1 MKTWKNYLLI
11 VVFALA
17 GTGVFAQA
25 RIQVI
30 HNSAD
35 AAASVV
41 DVWLDQTLLLD
52 NFAFRTA
59 SAFMDAPAGTQF
71 TIAIKG
77 PDSQNPDN
85 PLWSQTYTLTDGE
98 TYVLVAD
105 GIISSSGYDPLTPFD
120 IEVFAGAREIANQ
133 AVLTDML
140 VHHGS
145 TDAPVIDIFEIGIGL
160 GQIVDDLA
168 YAEFDG
174 YHELP
179 SKNYIF
185 EIRQS
190 DGSTV
195 IEQYSVPFEE
205 LGLRGEAVT
214 VLASGFMDPQNNS
227 NGPEFGLWLAVA
239 GGGALIELEPYNPT
253 ANVQIIN
260 NSADAAMEVFD
271 VWMDQTLLVDDLAF
285 RTATPFLNVPGDQS
299 FMIYICAPD
308 SQNPDD
314 PIFSQNFSFGT
325 DLSFI
330 LVFEG
335 IVSPSGYDPD
345 IPFGYTVALWAR
357 ETANQPNKTDL
368 ILHNGSTDAGAVD
381 FYETAVGLGLLADD
395 ISFWNF
401 SEYLEMEPLDYILNV
416 TDESGNELYGRYEAY
431 FETMGLE
438 GFAVTV
444 LSSGFLNPESN
455 SDGPAFGL
463 WMATATGGNLIELTP
478 YNPTARVQLIH
489 NSADAAASV
498 VDIWLDDEL
507 LLDNFAFQTA
517 SPFVDLPA
525 EREITIAVKDSDS
538 QGPENPLWS
547 ETYTLLNDSRY
558 IMVAEGIVST
568 SGYDPLIPFDVAVYP
583 QAREIANQQ
592 SQTDMIFHHASTDA
606 PAIDIIEVGIG
617 VGQIVNN
624 LDYSQFTGYLGMA
637 AVNYIFQVKDENGLM
652 KLGSYE
658 APLAE
663 MGLQGD
669 AVTVVISGFLYP
681 ENNSNGPEFGLF
693 MAQAAGGPL
702 VRLQEYA
709 PKARVQIIHNSAD
722 TAAEVVDV
730 WLDQDLILDNFAY
743 HTASAFIDVPADEQI
758 TIYVKGPDSQ
768 DPYNPL
774 WFHNYTLTEG
784 KTYIFVADGIIS
796 NSGYNPAIPFD
807 MAFYDEGR
815 EEAAISGRTDILV
828 HHGSTDAPMVD
839 ILEVG
844 LGAGLIV
851 DNLVYAQFDGY
862 LELPTIDYLLEVRE
876 QSNNLLGTF
885 RANIES
891 LGLQNAAI
899 TVVASGF
906 VNPSVNNDG
915 PGFGLWV
922 ALATGGP
929 LVELIEYIPIARV
942 QVVHNSGDAIL
953 SEIDVWMNET
963 LLLDDFAYRTA
974 TPFVDMPANNQF
986 TLAIKPANSQN
997 PENPLWSGNY
1007 TLTEDETYLLVADGI
1022 ISPEG
1027 YDPAEPFAL
1036 FVYDGALETA
1046 SQGSNT
1052 DVLVFHGVTDAPTV
1066 DIAEST
1072 AGTLVDD
1079 LSYGEFDGYLAL
1091 PTANYSLEVLDETG
1105 STVIGTFAAPLD
1117 DLDLDGQTLTV
1128 LASGFIDPT
1137 VNNDGPAFGLL
1148 AVLAD
1153 GTTLM
1158 LMANSGVGDISID
1171 LSSLNIYPN
1180 PASTRVQVS
1189 FEMKVTERLS
1199 VEIKD
1204 LSGKTVK
1211 SVEPGIVNAG
1221 AFTQEF
1227 DIHTLPSGIYFLNV
1241 RMAGGVVCK
1250 KFIKL

>member
-1 MKTWKNYLLI
+1 
-11 VVFALA
+11 
-17 GTGVFAQA
+17 
-25 RIQVI
+25 
-30 HNSAD
+30 
-35 AAASVV
+35 
-41 DVWLDQTLLLD
+41 
-52 NFAFRTA
+52 
-59 SAFMDAPAGTQF
+59 
-71 TIAIKG
+71 
-77 PDSQNPDN
+77 
-85 PLWSQTYTLTDGE
+85 
-98 TYVLVAD
+98 
-105 GIISSSGYDPLTPFD
+105 
-120 IEVFAGAREIANQ
+120 
-133 AVLTDML
+133 
-140 VHHGS
+140 
-145 TDAPVIDIFEIGIGL
+145 
-160 GQIVDDLA
+160 
-168 YAEFDG
+168 
-174 YHELP
+174 
-179 SKNYIF
+179 
-185 EIRQS
+185 
-190 DGSTV
+190 
-195 IEQYSVPFEE
+195 
-205 LGLRGEAVT
+205 
-214 VLASGFMDPQNNS
+214 
-227 NGPEFGLWLAVA
+227 
-239 GGGALIELEPYNPT
+239 
-253 ANVQIIN
+253 
-260 NSADAAMEVFD
+260 
-271 VWMDQTLLVDDLAF
+271 
-285 RTATPFLNVPGDQS
+285 
-299 FMIYICAPD
+299 
-308 SQNPDD
+308 
-314 PIFSQNFSFGT
+314 
-325 DLSFI
+325 
-330 LVFEG
+330 
-335 IVSPSGYDPD
+335 
-345 IPFGYTVALWAR
+345 
-357 ETANQPNKTDL
+357 
-368 ILHNGSTDAGAVD
+368 
-381 FYETAVGLGLLADD
+381 
-395 ISFWNF
+395 
-401 SEYLEMEPLDYILNV
+401 
-416 TDESGNELYGRYEAY
+416 
-431 FETMGLE
+431 
-438 GFAVTV
+438 
-444 LSSGFLNPESN
+444 
-455 SDGPAFGL
+455 
-463 WMATATGGNLIELTP
+463 
-478 YNPTARVQLIH
+478 
-489 NSADAAASV
+489 
-498 VDIWLDDEL
+498 
-507 LLDNFAFQTA
+507 
-517 SPFVDLPA
+517 
-525 EREITIAVKDSDS
+525 
-538 QGPENPLWS
+538 
-547 ETYTLLNDSRY
+547 
-558 IMVAEGIVST
+558 
-568 SGYDPLIPFDVAVYP
+568 
-583 QAREIANQQ
+583 
-592 SQTDMIFHHASTDA
+592 
-606 PAIDIIEVGIG
+606 
-617 VGQIVNN
+617 
-624 LDYSQFTGYLGMA
+624 
-637 AVNYIFQVKDENGLM
+637 
-652 KLGSYE
+652 
-658 APLAE
+658 
-663 MGLQGD
+663 
-669 AVTVVISGFLYP
+669 
-681 ENNSNGPEFGLF
+681 
-693 MAQAAGGPL
+693 
-702 VRLQEYA
+702 
-709 PKARVQIIHNSAD
+709 
-722 TAAEVVDV
+722 
-730 WLDQDLILDNFAY
+730 
-743 HTASAFIDVPADEQI
+743 
-758 TIYVKGPDSQ
+758 
-768 DPYNPL
+768 
-774 WFHNYTLTEG
+774 
-784 KTYIFVADGIIS
+784 
-796 NSGYNPAIPFD
+796 

-885 RANIES
+885 RANLES

-906 VNPSVNNDG
+906 VNPSINNDG
-915 PGFGLWV
+915 PGFGLWA

-929 LVELIEYIPIARV
+929 LVELIEYIPTARL

-1007 TLTEDETYLLVADGI
+1007 TLTEDETYILVADGI

-1128 LASGFIDPT
+1128 LASGFIDPS